1 MIMMKT
7 ICLTSRSEMKHI
19 VLLLQSLLLSA
30 LIVVMGSG
38 VAFEDC
44 CMKQSA
50 EAGMENA
57 ANSAETENA
66 EEDGGCCSCGCEKS
80 QSSNC
85 TMVRIVKL
93 SPSNV
98 AQSFSFKFRTAPV
111 AAAAVEVPVFTIPV
125 PLATDWRMELPRN
138 RHFTPPR
145 VYLRRLRVLQI

>member
-7 ICLTSRSEMKHI
+7 IYLTSHSKMKHI

-38 VAFEDC
+38 VAFDDC
-44 CMKQSA
+44 CMTQSA
-50 EAGMENA
+50 EADMENA
-57 ANSAETENA
+57 ASSAETENA
-66 EEDGGCCSCGCEKS
+66 EEGGDCCSCGCEKS

-111 AAAAVEVPVFTIPV
+111 VAAAVVVPVFTFPV
-125 PLATDWRMELPRN
+125 PTASSWRMDIPRD

-145 VYLRRLRVLQI
+145 DYLRRLRVLQI